1 MAPHRDRPQSL
12 AANPGSWHR
21 AAAGRLPWMWAW
33 GWGGPPAGQGA
44 SLLKDPG
51 CRLYWG
57 LSTFSGDD
65 SAHTFPS
72 DSHLWDQ
79 PYAHGNLRIA
89 IRNSCPWE
97 RETPSSSK
105 TVCFPSSGGGQPRP
119 LPGASLSSARLPCP
133 GTDTR
138 RQQLGLPH
146 SSGSP
151 STALVGC
158 LVVTAQQTPRLISG
172 AGGGTADIRGDLA
185 AGTTC
190 CSPCLRALSL
200 DSFGK
205 KDFHSACW
213 Q

>member
-44 SLLKDPG
+44 SMLKDPG

-105 TVCFPSSGGGQPRP
+105 TVCFPSSGGGQP
-119 LPGASLSSARLPCP
+119 GPCQVP
-133 GTDTR
+133 PPP
-138 RQQLGLPH
+138 QLGSPAQALTH
-146 SSGSP
+146 GGSRWGYL
-151 STALVGC
+151 TAREAPPL
-158 LVVTAQQTPRLISG
+158 LWP
-172 AGGGTADIRGDLA
+172 A
-185 AGTTC
+185 A
-190 CSPCLRALSL
+190 
-200 DSFGK
+200 
-205 KDFHSACW
+205 
-213 Q
+213 